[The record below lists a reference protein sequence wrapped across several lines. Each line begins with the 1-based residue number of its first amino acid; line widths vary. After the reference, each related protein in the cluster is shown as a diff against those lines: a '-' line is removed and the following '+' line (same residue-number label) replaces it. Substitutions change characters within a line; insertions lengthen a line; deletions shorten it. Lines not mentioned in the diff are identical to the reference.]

1 MNTKTSTFQEL
12 SQQVMREIA
21 NHLSANKLSL
31 AESLA
36 LLKMLSLADNIDELQ
51 RLIVLL
57 SDRFPL
63 LRIFREKD
71 TQSDKIQD
79 EQEVQRLV
87 AKILKSDPLLAAEVS
102 KAIMKKDYSLSDL
115 KSQYPQLQKYI

>member
-1 MNTKTSTFQEL
+1 
-12 SQQVMREIA
+12 
-21 NHLSANKLSL
+21 
-31 AESLA
+31 
-36 LLKMLSLADNIDELQ
+36 MLSLADNIDELQ